1 MIRRVRK
8 VPVSV
13 GAVGLGSEAFL
24 GLFFFSLFI
33 GLKGFVFFCFVIFV
47 FLGVGFSIIFH
58 YFPLFFSI
66 FPFPS
71 SLPRLDCLSRCTWR
85 PLSACC
91 HMSNTSRVFPAICI
105 YICLYPAIKQ

>member
-58 YFPLFFSI
+58 YFFLFFPFHLPCRALTVCRDVHGALCLPAATCRTRLVFFPPSVSI
-66 FPFPS
+66 S
-71 SLPRLDCLSRCTWR
+71 VCIRL
-85 PLSACC
+85 
-91 HMSNTSRVFPAICI
+91 
-105 YICLYPAIKQ
+105 